1 MPLLILQLS
10 FQWPFCTE
18 VRRFF
23 TSKAATSLTFLLFRV
38 SRLGT
43 GALGA
48 LGAWSGGRGVRS
60 GGPGGGR
67 GDLRGERGGECRGDR
82 GLRGARA
89 RRCASFSQP
98 SCDASV
104 GLVEAF
110 QLCSCQEFRVPKSIL
125 KNLKATS
132 CNLKARLLTRFLCI
146 SLSQVVHFP
155 SSKGHLFTISSP
167 LSCVSLLKEFVS
179 CRPSGNSLWDR
190 QLVTILSFL
199 WTFWS
204 SLISRLV
211 TDEVAQAWGATCQR
225 SFRGFETSM
234 QRRCWKL
241 WSHCFTSFDKSQETF
256 NMFQHSKNR
265 KERKHL
271 ESRQSISVCAKPPK
285 PDNLS

>member
-1 MPLLILQLS
+1 MRL
-10 FQWPFCTE
+10 
-18 VRRFF
+18 FF
-23 TSKAATSLTFLLFRV
+23 TSKAATSLNFLLFRV
-38 SRLGT
+38 SRLGA

-67 GDLRGERGGECRGDR
+67 GDLPGERGGESRGDR

-104 GLVEAF
+104 GFVEAF

-155 SSKGHLFTISSP
+155 SSKCHLFTISSP
-167 LSCVSLLKEFVS
+167 LSCVSLLKDLFHV
-179 CRPSGNSLWDR
+179 D
-190 QLVTILSFL
+190 QVAIL
-199 WTFWS
+199 
-204 SLISRLV
+204 
-211 TDEVAQAWGATCQR
+211 
-225 SFRGFETSM
+225 FETG
-234 QRRCWKL
+234 
-241 WSHCFTSFDKSQETF
+241 
-256 NMFQHSKNR
+256 
-265 KERKHL
+265 
-271 ESRQSISVCAKPPK
+271 
-285 PDNLS
+285 NLSPFSAFSGLFGRRLSRGL